1 MLLWVLCSLLGV
13 FTVAFSPMLIGIVIK
28 LLSGYARKYPD
39 LTETIA
45 IITSLIVGGVM
56 LGMAGIF
63 AAVYHHLITGKP

>member
-1 MLLWVLCSLLGV
+1 
-13 FTVAFSPMLIGIVIK
+13 MLIGIVIK